1 MTFSLSAKMAPS
13 RTKTNK
19 SVEINR
25 ADFSIFKVKLFK
37 KDRTPIPRRTG
48 KVTMRNML
56 NAMPVSEMDS
66 GKLVSPINP
75 IDMARTIGTLTALNK
90 LITAVRDTES
100 ATSPRAKYVRIFDV
114 TPPGAAA
121 ISITPIAISMGRGQI
136 ITKIKPTIGKN
147 IN

>member
-1 MTFSLSAKMAPS
+1 
-13 RTKTNK
+13 
-19 SVEINR
+19 
-25 ADFSIFKVKLFK
+25 
-37 KDRTPIPRRTG
+37 
-48 KVTMRNML
+48 
-56 NAMPVSEMDS
+56 MPVSEMDS

-75 IDMARTIGTLTALNK
+75 IDIARTIGTLTALNK

-121 ISITPIAISMGRGQI
+121 ISITPIAISMGKGQI
-136 ITKIKPTIGKN
+136 ITKIKPTIGRN